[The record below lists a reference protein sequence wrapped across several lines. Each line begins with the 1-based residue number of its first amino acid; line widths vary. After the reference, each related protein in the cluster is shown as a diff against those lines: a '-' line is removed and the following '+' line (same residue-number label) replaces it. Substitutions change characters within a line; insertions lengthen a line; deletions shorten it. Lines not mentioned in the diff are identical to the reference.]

1 MKNISYGV
9 IGLGKFG
16 SVVADELIA
25 SGHAVIIADKD
36 EEALKS
42 ISNSPKCAYILDYT
56 NTLALKEAG
65 FNDVEI
71 VIVSIG
77 DNVEK
82 SILTLMAL
90 KDIGV
95 KTIVAKATSN
105 IHGQILSKLG
115 ASKVIYPEKESAKR
129 LVKDFFNKKRN
140 FEIFDLSVNTIRA
153 VKITIDDDLAGNS
166 LKHISKNMRVIA
178 YKKSNSNWEIMP
190 NLQTTIV
197 YSGDII
203 MLLGTAKEL
212 SEFESKTM

>member
-42 ISNSPKCAYILDYT
+42 ISNSPKCTYILDST

-140 FEIFDLSVNTIRA
+140 FEIFDLSANTIRA

-178 YKKSNSNWEIMP
+178 YKNQI
-190 NLQTTIV
+190 QT
-197 YSGDII
+197 G
-203 MLLGTAKEL
+203 K
-212 SEFESKTM
+212 